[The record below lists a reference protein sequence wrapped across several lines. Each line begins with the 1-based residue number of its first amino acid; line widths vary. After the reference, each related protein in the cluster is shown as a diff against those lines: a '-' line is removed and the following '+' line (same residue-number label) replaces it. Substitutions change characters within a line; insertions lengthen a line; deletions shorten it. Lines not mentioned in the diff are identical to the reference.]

1 MPNSKRRKK
10 VIPSTFIFS
19 FSLIQDYDLADYS
32 QSTVI
37 TRLMYPILCITPQIG
52 SGWQISYQP
61 SILSPYRLN
70 HSERLEEGSQYLRQ
84 AARYSSDPMI
94 RYVLAKNE
102 QEAGNYLEA
111 ERLLLHAIDILPERI
126 YPYYLLANL
135 YAEPDFYQP
144 DKRQEMADS
153 VWHKKPKVES
163 QAIREMREKV
173 KEWAIRKD

>member
-1 MPNSKRRKK
+1 
-10 VIPSTFIFS
+10 
-19 FSLIQDYDLADYS
+19 
-32 QSTVI
+32 
-37 TRLMYPILCITPQIG
+37 
-52 SGWQISYQP
+52 
-61 SILSPYRLN
+61 
-70 HSERLEEGSQYLRQ
+70 
-84 AARYSSDPMI
+84 MI